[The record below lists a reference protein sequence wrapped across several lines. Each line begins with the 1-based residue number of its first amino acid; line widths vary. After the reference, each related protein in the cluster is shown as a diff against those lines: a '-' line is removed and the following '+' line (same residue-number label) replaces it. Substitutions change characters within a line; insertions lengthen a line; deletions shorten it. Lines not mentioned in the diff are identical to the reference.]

1 MSDRDDRGSAWRV
14 PPSVYLTRRPA
25 QFAVPARPLSRYL
38 TMPDDCRLAIDI
50 HLPTAT
56 PTGPAPPARLPT
68 ICVFTP
74 YYRRFALAPGARG
87 TEASPNIFRYRDMFV
102 PRGYALVVVD
112 VRGTGASFGTRD
124 SFRSPKEREDS
135 RAVADWIVSEPWS
148 DGRIGAT
155 GISYLGAAADF
166 LASTGHPA
174 VKAIAPLFSVWDTY
188 GDHYYPGGVLL
199 TGLAETY
206 DRLIAALDHDR
217 RDVLRTF
224 AYFSDPNLA
233 GPCPVNEDA
242 DGSLVRAAVAEHC
255 GNFHMPDF
263 ITEFRFKEEPL
274 PYDASFSS
282 ASFSPY
288 HYAHGIRPDVA
299 VYSVSGWMDGAG
311 YTNGAISRHLTLPNP
326 HRYLLLG
333 PWDHGAR
340 VNVSPWRA
348 RIEPEFPLMA
358 ELLRFFDQHLAEIDT
373 GLTAEAP
380 VHYFTM
386 GEDAWHAAEQWP
398 PIGDAPARLFLAGGA
413 TLSGEAGAD
422 GSDDYKVDFAFGTGT
437 HTRYERLAAL
447 DNRDYYGDW
456 HGRDA
461 SLLRYTSAPLEADAE
476 LTGHVTAELWFA
488 SSEPDAAIHLYLTEV
503 EADGRERYV
512 TEGLLRALHR
522 KDAPNTP
529 AHRTKWPTHSF
540 RREDA
545 MPLTPGGATRL
556 TLALLPTSWRLRKGS
571 RLRLAIAGADADHY
585 AQVPHGR
592 PPVLTLHHGGAT
604 PSGLELP
611 LRWSDPPAR

>member
-1 MSDRDDRGSAWRV
+1 MSDLVDRENAWRV
-14 PPSVYLTRRPA
+14 PPSAYLAPRQVP
-25 QFAVPARPLSRYL
+25 FAVPAQPLSRYL
-38 TMPDDCRLAIDI
+38 TMADGCHLAVDI
-50 HLPTAT
+50 HLPVAT
-56 PTGPAPPARLPT
+56 SAGPAPPTRFPT

-87 TEASPNIFRYRDMFV
+87 TEPSPNIFKYRDMFV

-135 RAVADWIVSEPWS
+135 RAIADWIVSEPWS

-188 GDHYYPGGVLL
+188 SDHYYPGGVLL

-206 DRLIAALDHDR
+206 EKLIRALDEDR
-217 RDVLRTF
+217 RDSLRTF
-224 AYFSDPNLA
+224 AYYADPNLA
-233 GPCPVNEDA
+233 GPCPVDEDP
-242 DGSLVRAAVAEHC
+242 DGSLVRAAIAEHC
-255 GNFHMPDF
+255 GNFRMPDF
-263 ITEFRFKEEPL
+263 ITEFRFKEDPL
-274 PYDASFSS
+274 PYDPSFSS

-288 HYAHGIRPDVA
+288 HYAHDIKPDVA

-311 YTNGAISRHLTLPNP
+311 YTNGAISRHLTLPNR
-326 HRYLLLG
+326 HKYLLLG

-348 RIEPEFPLMA
+348 QIEPEFPLLA
-358 ELLRFFDQHLAEIDT
+358 EMLRFFDQHLAGVDT

-380 VHYFTM
+380 VHYFTL
-386 GEDAWHAAEQWP
+386 GEEAWHAAEQWP
-398 PIGDAPARLFLAGGA
+398 PIGDAPARLFLASEK
-413 TLSGEAGAD
+413 TLDHDSGVP
-422 GSDDYKVDFAFGTGT
+422 GSDSYTVDFGFGTGS
-437 HTRYERLAAL
+437 HTRYERIAAI

-461 SLLRYTSAPLEADAE
+461 ALKRYTSAPLAADAE
-476 LTGHVTAELWFA
+476 LTGHVTADLWLS

-503 EADGRERYV
+503 EAGGRERYV
-512 TEGLLRALHR
+512 TEGVLRALHR
-522 KDAPNTP
+522 KAAPDTP
-529 AHRTKWPTHSF
+529 AHRTKWPTRSF
-540 RREDA
+540 HRQDA
-545 MPLTPGGATRL
+545 APLVPGEATRL
-556 TLALLPTSWRLRKGS
+556 TIALLPTSWRLRKGS

-592 PPVLTLHHGGAT
+592 PPTLTLHHGGAMA
-604 PSGLELP
+604 SRLELP
-611 LRWSDPPAR
+611 LRWL

>member
-1 MSDRDDRGSAWRV
+1 MSDRDDRGNAWRV
-14 PPSVYLTRRPA
+14 PPSAYLARRPA
-25 QFAVPARPLSRYL
+25 LFAVPARPLSRYL
-38 TMPDDCRLAIDI
+38 TMADGCRLAVDV
-50 HLPTAT
+50 HLPADTSGGAA
-56 PTGPAPPARLPT
+56 PAARLPT

-87 TEASPNIFRYRDMFV
+87 TEPSPNIFKYRDMFV

-135 RAVADWIVSEPWS
+135 RAVADWIVAQPWS

-155 GISYLGAAADF
+155 GVSYLGAAADF

-174 VKAIAPLFSVWDTY
+174 VKAIAPLFAVWDTY
-188 GDHYYPGGVLL
+188 SDHYYPGGVLL

-206 DRLIAALDHDR
+206 ERLIGALDNDR
-217 RDVLRTF
+217 REVLRTF
-224 AYFSDPNLA
+224 AYFADPNLS
-233 GPCPVNEDA
+233 GPCPVDEDA
-242 DGSLVRAAVAEHC
+242 DGSLVRAAAAGHR
-255 GNFHMPDF
+255 GNFRMPDF

-311 YTNGAISRHLTLPNP
+311 YTNGAIARHLTLPNE

-348 RIEPEFPLMA
+348 QVEPEFPLLA
-358 ELLRFFDQHLAEIDT
+358 EVLRFFDEHLAGIDT
-373 GLTAEAP
+373 GLKAEAP
-380 VHYFTM
+380 VHYFTCH
-386 GEDAWHAAEQWP
+386 EEAWHAAEQWP
-398 PIGDAPARLFLAGGA
+398 PLGDAPARLFLAGGEMLGRA
-413 TLSGEAGAD
+413 AGTTA
-422 GSDDYKVDFAFGTGT
+422 SDNYKVDFAFGTGA
-437 HTRYERLAAL
+437 HTRYERIAAI

-456 HGRDA
+456 QGRDA
-461 SLLRYTSAPLEADAE
+461 ALLRYTSEPLEADAE
-476 LTGHVTAELWFA
+476 LTGHVTAELWLA

-512 TEGLLRALHR
+512 TEGVLRALHR
-522 KDAPNTP
+522 KDAPDTP
-529 AHRTKWPTHSF
+529 AHRTKWPIHSF
-540 RREDA
+540 RRQDA
-545 MPLTPGGATRL
+545 APLQRGEATRL
-556 TLALLPTSWRLRKGS
+556 TIALLPISWRLRKGS

-585 AQVPHGR
+585 AQIPHGR
-592 PPVLTLHHGGAT
+592 PPTLTLHHGGEH
-604 PSGLELP
+604 SSRLDLP
-611 LRWSDPPAR
+611 LRSLAGG

>member
-14 PPSVYLTRRPA
+14 SPSAYLAQRPA
-25 QFAVPARPLSRYL
+25 QFAAPARPLSRYL
-38 TMPDDCRLAIDI
+38 TMPDGCRLAVDI
-50 HLPTAT
+50 HLPSAM
-56 PTGPAPPARLPT
+56 PAGPAPPARLPT

-74 YYRRFALAPGARG
+74 YYRRFALALGARG
-87 TEASPNIFRYRDMFV
+87 TEPSPNIFRYRDMFV
-102 PRGYALVVVD
+102 PRGYALVVMD

-124 SFRSPKEREDS
+124 GFRSPKEREDF
-135 RAVADWIVSEPWS
+135 RVVADWIVGEPWS
-148 DGRIGAT
+148 DGRLGAT

-174 VKAIAPLFSVWDTY
+174 VQAIAPLFSVWDTY
-188 GDHYYPGGVLL
+188 SDHYYPGGVLL

-206 DRLIAALDHDR
+206 DRLIAALDHDQ

-224 AYFSDPNLA
+224 AYFVDPNLA
-233 GPCPVNEDA
+233 GPCPVDEDD
-242 DGSLVRAAVAEHC
+242 DGSLCRAAVAEHR

-274 PYDASFSS
+274 PYDATFSS

-288 HYAHGIRPDVA
+288 HYAHGISPDVA
-299 VYSVSGWMDGAG
+299 VCSVSGWMDGAG

-326 HRYLLLG
+326 HRYLLIG

-348 RIEPEFPLMA
+348 QVEPEFPLLA
-358 ELLRFFDQHLAEIDT
+358 EVLRFFDEHLAGLDT
-373 GLTAEAP
+373 GLAAEAP

-386 GEDAWHAAEQWP
+386 AEEAWHAAEQWP
-398 PIGDAPARLFLAGGA
+398 PIGDAPAPLFLADGE
-413 TLSGEAGAD
+413 TLSGGAGAAR
-422 GSDDYKVDFAFGTGT
+422 SNNYKVDFGFGTGA

-447 DNRDYYGDW
+447 DNRNYYGDW

-461 SLLRYTSAPLEADAE
+461 ALLRYTSAPLEADAE
-476 LTGHVTAELWFA
+476 LTGHVTAELWLAA
-488 SSEPDAAIHLYLTEV
+488 SEADAAVHLYLTEI

-512 TEGLLRALHR
+512 TEGVLRALHR
-522 KDAPNTP
+522 KDAPDTP

-545 MPLTPGGATRL
+545 APLVPGQATRL
-556 TLALLPTSWRLRKGS
+556 SIALLPTSWRLRKGS
-571 RLRLAIAGADADHY
+571 RLRLSIAGADADHY

-592 PPVLTLHHGGAT
+592 PPLLTLHHGGTMA
-604 PSGLELP
+604 SRLELP
-611 LRWSDPPAR
+611 LRRHAQ

>member
-1 MSDRDDRGSAWRV
+1 MSDRDDRGTAWRV
-14 PPSVYLTRRPA
+14 PPSAYLARRPA
-25 QFAVPARPLSRYL
+25 QFAVPPRPLSRYL
-38 TMPDDCRLAIDI
+38 TMADGCRLAIDVY
-50 HLPTAT
+50 LPAAT
-56 PTGPAPPARLPT
+56 SPAVAPARHPT

-74 YYRRFALAPGARG
+74 YYRRFALAPGAGG
-87 TEASPNIFRYRDMFV
+87 TEPSPNIFRYRDMFV

-174 VKAIAPLFSVWDTY
+174 VKAIAPLFAVWDTY
-188 GDHYYPGGVLL
+188 ADHYYPGGVLL

-206 DRLIAALDHDR
+206 ERLIGALDNDR
-217 RDVLRTF
+217 REVLRTF
-224 AYFSDPNLA
+224 AYFADPNLC
-233 GPCPVNEDA
+233 GPCPVDEDA
-242 DGSLVRAAVAEHC
+242 DGSLARAAVAAHR
-255 GNFHMPDF
+255 GNFRMPDF

-274 PYDASFSS
+274 PYDANFSS

-288 HYAHGIRPDVA
+288 HYAHRIRPDVA

-348 RIEPEFPLMA
+348 QVEPEFPLLA
-358 ELLRFFDQHLAEIDT
+358 EVLRFFDQHLAGMDT
-373 GLTAEAP
+373 GLSAEAP
-380 VHYFTM
+380 VHYFTL
-386 GEDAWHAAEQWP
+386 GEEAWHAAEQWP
-398 PIGDAPARLFLAGGA
+398 PLGDAPARLFLAGA
-413 TLSGEAGAD
+413 QALSREAGAA
-422 GSDDYKVDFAFGTGT
+422 GSENYQVQFGFGTGS
-437 HTRYERLAAL
+437 HTRYERIAAI

-461 SLLRYTSAPLEADAE
+461 TLLRYTSPPLEADAE
-476 LTGHVTAELWFA
+476 LTGHVTAELWLA
-488 SSEPDAAIHLYLTEV
+488 ANEPDAAIHVYLTEV

-512 TEGLLRALHR
+512 TEGVLRALHR
-522 KDAPNTP
+522 KDAPDTP

-545 MPLTPGGATRL
+545 TPLVPGEVTRL
-556 TLALLPTSWRLRKGS
+556 TFALLPTSWRLRKGS
-571 RLRLAIAGADADHY
+571 RLRLAIAGADTDHY

-592 PPVLTLHHGGAT
+592 PPTLTLHHGGTQA
-604 PSGLELP
+604 SRLDLP
-611 LRWSDPPAR
+611 LRWLP